1 MTRLKNLIHGPIS
14 PALFFSGTLVVE
26 GRPLEEALDTL
37 ERLHNEVNAL
47 WSPAHQ
53 GVPAKLVMWEGM
65 PPLIL
70 VGN

>member
-1 MTRLKNLIHGPIS
+1 M
-14 PALFFSGTLVVE
+14 LVVH

-53 GVPAKLVMWEGM
+53 GVPARLVRWEGM
-65 PPLIL
+65 PPQVL
-70 VGN
+70 VWN